1 MWPLPSSLT
10 WWEQAVLFMFA
21 IQACQTSLFPNWL
34 GSYQFIS
41 FQNKSRLIWA
51 TEGKMFSR
59 SGNSFAWHFQSWI
72 VLLQIYILLLSF
84 TIWVQRSESILK
96 VFFPPQAARQHL
108 SSDVYLGSA
117 EHPSFL
123 IHVSPKMTLFSREW
137 QSLILIVIECA
148 LQAMLV
154 RCLFLLP
161 RLCVVDEIDVCC
173 VCLQINTKKLK
184 PEQEP
189 HYCVFFLLCPCRWSH
204 QQSLRIP

>member
-117 EHPSFL
+117 EHPSFW
-123 IHVSPKMTLFSREW
+123 LFDSCES
-137 QSLILIVIECA
+137 QDDLILSWVAEPYLDSNWVCFAGYAGQMFVSSSQIVCSGWNW
-148 LQAMLV
+148 
-154 RCLFLLP
+154 C
-161 RLCVVDEIDVCC
+161 
-173 VCLQINTKKLK
+173 
-184 PEQEP
+184 
-189 HYCVFFLLCPCRWSH
+189 LLCMFANKHKKTQAWTGATLLCLLS
-204 QQSLRIP
+204 SMSV